1 MNLLLSLALSQQG
14 IVNILSDPTVWGF
27 MWLDSQSDD
36 RVTFINDLPA
46 VYTQDYAPT
55 GSKRAA
61 FLNKIR
67 PIEINP
73 ATNVVNKLADNVTLL
88 ADGVTPSHV
97 ADPAWLQFSVIPKVY
112 LSYSYRNGY
121 HTLLFSEKYHPGWIK
136 YDTRLRA
143 RYRGTTGSGKL
154 LSYANNQNPTV
165 SQSLITNQSQAR
177 ATASWLDVNDYYTY
191 FLQTMLMTA
200 DCGRFNHQYYWVGA
214 TAAGAIYGA
223 SVPCGKTNTMTTAN
237 GNGTVYNVSGY
248 NITPFRWRYIENPY
262 GGIWDELIGLYAVHA
277 ENEVK
282 QRAFAT
288 MNRNLFTTNNDYSQY
303 TLLGEFNRTNGW
315 VKEWLGGT
323 ILPSA
328 IGGSSTTY
336 KCDYNYNNEGTA
348 AFINTVISGGSSD
361 DGSYAGSFFLYSY
374 WDASAAHVTVG
385 ASLTSTELPEAI
397 KNQVI

>member
-1 MNLLLSLALSQQG
+1 MNLDLSLLLGQMG
-14 IVNILSDPTVWGF
+14 FVNVLTDQTIWGF
-27 MWLDSQSDD
+27 MWQNEQSDD

-46 VYTQDYAPT
+46 IYTQDYAPA

-61 FLNKIR
+61 YLNKIR
-67 PIEINP
+67 PVEVNP

-88 ADGVTPSHV
+88 ADGVTPSNV
-97 ADPAWLQFSVIPKVY
+97 TNPDWLQFSVLPRIYFRYKY
-112 LSYSYRNGY
+112 LNGY
-121 HTLLFSEKYHPGWIK
+121 HVVLFSETYKPYFTL

-165 SQSLITNQSQAR
+165 KRSLITNQSQAR

-214 TAAGAIYGA
+214 SAASMAFAA
-223 SVPCGKTNTMTTAN
+223 SIPCGRTNAMTTAN
-237 GNGTVYNVSGY
+237 GNGTAYSVSASNV
-248 NITPFRWRYIENPY
+248 TPFRWRFIENPY

-303 TLLGEFNRTNGW
+303 TLLGEINRMDGW

-328 IGGSSTTY
+328 IGGSSTLY
-336 KCDYNYNNEGTA
+336 KCDYNYNGTWTA
-348 AFINTVISGGSSD
+348 AFINTVVSGGASG
-361 DGSYAGSFFLYSY
+361 DGSNVGSFYLNLSWSALY
-374 WDASAAHVTVG
+374 AHVAAG
-385 ASLTSTELPEAI
+385 ASLTSTELPEII
-397 KNQVI
+397 KNQL